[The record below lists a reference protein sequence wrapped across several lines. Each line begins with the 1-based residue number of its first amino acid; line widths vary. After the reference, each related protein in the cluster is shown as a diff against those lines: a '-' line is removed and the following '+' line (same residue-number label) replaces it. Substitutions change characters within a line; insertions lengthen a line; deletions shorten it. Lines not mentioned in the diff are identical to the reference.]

1 MVVNLNVLC
10 KVQLNE
16 IGKQIWLSQI
26 ESLPEEVRTAHPEI
40 EATIKSQIDEND
52 CVECELWGIMNVF
65 GPNISPTSSPFKVFT
80 IELNKNPN
88 LGNFFKQEAPTD
100 EN

>member
-26 ESLPEEVRTAHPEI
+26 DSLPEEVRTAHPEI
-40 EATIKSQIDEND
+40 HIGWYSGRAKLSKEIDIANFDYIKLGPYIEAK
-52 CVECELWGIMNVF
+52 G
-65 GPNISPTSSPFKVFT
+65 G
-80 IELNKNPN
+80 LNKSTTNQR
-88 LGNFFKQEAPTD
+88 LYKVKDGEMTD
-100 EN
+100 ITDRFWKK

>member
-10 KVQLNE
+10 KVQLNK

-26 ESLPEEVRTAHPEI
+26 DSLPEEIRTDYPEI

-65 GPNISPTSSPFKVFT
+65 GPYISPESSPFKVFT
-80 IELNKNPN
+80 IELKKNPN
-88 LGNFFKQEAPTD
+88 FGNFFKQEVPTD
-100 EN
+100 GN

>member
-26 ESLPEEVRTAHPEI
+26 DSLPEEVRTAHPEI
-40 EATIKSQIDEND
+40 EATIKSQIDDND

-65 GPNISPTSSPFKVFT
+65 GPYISPASSPFKVFT

-88 LGNFFKQEAPTD
+88 FGNFFKQEAPTD
-100 EN
+100 GN

>member
-26 ESLPEEVRTAHPEI
+26 DSLPQEVRTAHPEI
-40 EATIKSQIDEND
+40 ETTIKSQIDEND

-65 GPNISPTSSPFKVFT
+65 GPYISPQASPLRSTT

-88 LGNFFKQEAPTD
+88 FGNFFKQETPSD

>member
-26 ESLPEEVRTAHPEI
+26 DSLPEEVRTAHPEL

-65 GPNISPTSSPFKVFT
+65 GPYISPAASPFTRMT

-88 LGNFFKQEAPTD
+88 FGGTTD
-100 EN
+100 GTVGR